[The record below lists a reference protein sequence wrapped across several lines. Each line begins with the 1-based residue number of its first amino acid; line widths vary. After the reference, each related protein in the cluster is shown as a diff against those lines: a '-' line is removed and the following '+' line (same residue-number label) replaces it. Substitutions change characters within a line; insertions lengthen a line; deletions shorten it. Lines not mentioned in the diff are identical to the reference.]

1 MVTITLLNP
10 DTHEPLQKW
19 RFSDRTTI
27 RIGRYRDNDV
37 ILPEFLAVSRL
48 HLELQL
54 LEKPAANSEW
64 QLVSHGTNGTFV
76 NGRLVSQTVLQDSDL
91 IQLAPDGP
99 LLQFRSQTTESNLK
113 KTPTD
118 VCTHLGNPPTNLFC
132 IHCGQPTVQQQ
143 YFIRHYQVLRVLG
156 RGGMGTTYLAWD
168 KTGSATG
175 FPLLL
180 VLKEMNADI
189 AQIAKAR
196 ELFEREA
203 RILKSLNHPGI
214 PKYYDFFVE
223 NGKKYLAMELIHG
236 QNLEQHIGEKG
247 ATSIRLALTWAMQAC
262 DILSYL
268 HVLHPPLVHRDVKPA
283 NLMLRKLDNCIMLLD
298 FGAVKEVG
306 TPQETRIGAQGYS
319 SPEQSRGKPCPQ
331 SDLYAI
337 GATLIFLLTGEA
349 PLKYYRRLG
358 GEWNF
363 DVTQIPNMTPQL
375 GRVILKACRSQLS
388 DRYQTAEEL
397 AQALSDCLE
406 ELLALQ
412 TNKK

>member
-1 MVTITLLNP
+1 MVTLTLLNP
-10 DTHEPLQKW
+10 ETHQPLQKW
-19 RFSDRTTI
+19 SFCDRPII
-27 RIGRYRDNDV
+27 RIGRNRDNDV
-37 ILPEFLAVSRL
+37 VLTQFLAVSRY
-48 HLELQL
+48 HLELHQI
-54 LEKPAANSEW
+54 EGNSSDDEW
-64 QLVSHGTNGTFV
+64 QLISHGSNGTFL
-76 NGRLVSQTVLQDSDL
+76 NGRLISQTSIKDSDL
-91 IQLAPDGP
+91 LQLAPEGP
-99 LLQFRSQTTESNLK
+99 LLQFHSQSTATNIH
-113 KTPTD
+113 KTPVE

-132 IHCGQPTVQQQ
+132 VHCGKPIVKQQH
-143 YFIRHYQVLRVLG
+143 FIHHYQVLRVLG

-168 KTGSATG
+168 RTGTAAG

-180 VLKEMNADI
+180 VLKEMNANI

-203 RILKSLNHPGI
+203 RILKTLKHSTI

-236 QNLEQHIGEKG
+236 QNLEQYVCEKG
-247 ATSIRLALTWAMQAC
+247 AVTPEEAVNWSMQAC
-262 DILSYL
+262 EILTYL
-268 HVLHPPLVHRDVKPA
+268 HSLKPPLVHRDVKPA
-283 NLMLRKLDNCIMLLD
+283 NLMLRKVDRRVMLLD

-319 SPEQSRGKPCPQ
+319 APEQSRGKPCEQ

-363 DVTQIPNMTPQL
+363 DISQVANIPPQL
-375 GRVILKACRSQLS
+375 RQVILKTCRPHWY
-388 DRYQTAEEL
+388 DRYQTAEQL
-397 AQALSDCLE
+397 SQALSYCLE
-406 ELLALQ
+406 QLAG
-412 TNKK
+412 KA